1 MTSREDFDSILDE
14 FLDKYEVIGGKVKQK
29 LEGDTP
35 IDKLNTMRLAMADL
49 APKGEQLKKHEDAAS
64 KRITS
69 AYRIAEGEE
78 EGDDSTLPLPY
89 DVDAKEDRMDAQTIL
104 TTYTNTENHPTKIRS
119 QDLLSRKK
127 KTEPKGLEK
136 HVAFAEKEDV
146 APVKK
151 VQIVVD
157 PKTGF
162 PMEIADG
169 EESEEESEDDHAP
182 RRPKRTTVSRDRNE
196 SKEEK
201 KARKQAAKSDKQSR
215 RVEKKETKEAYA
227 SERKSQLSK
236 SANAKQSQDVEAS
249 MKL

>member
-1 MTSREDFDSILDE
+1 MDE
-14 FLDKYEVIGGKVKQK
+14 FLDKYEVVGGRVQQK

-35 IDKLNTMRLAMADL
+35 IEKLQTMRLAMADL
-49 APKGEQLKKHEDAAS
+49 APKGDQIKKYEDAAS

-69 AYRIAEGEE
+69 AYRIATGEE
-78 EGDDSTLPLPY
+78 EDDDSNIPMPF

-119 QDLLSRKK
+119 QDLLSGTKK
-127 KTEPKGLEK
+127 EK
-136 HVAFAEKEDV
+136 KEGPVRHVAFAEKEDV

-162 PMEIADG
+162 PMEIGEDG
-169 EESEEESEDDHAP
+169 EVVEESEEEEEEEEA
-182 RRPKRTTVSRDRNE
+182 RRPKKQTVSRNRNE

-201 KARKQAAKSDKQSR
+201 KARKQAAKTDKQNR
-215 RVEKKETKEAYA
+215 KVEKKETKEAFA
-227 SERKSQLSK
+227 NERKSQISK
-236 SANAKQSQDVEAS
+236 TANAKQSQDVAAS